1 LSRTRIRR
9 LTTTAAAAGVLA
21 AAAPA
26 ADAAAPGWSTPH
38 TASAVTTGTYAAGA
52 NGQGVQ
58 LFANGGV
65 PQRTAQLRAI
75 RTDATQGTAVGVNS
89 GGPGFDRFGL
99 SVNNSARLVAAWS
112 MDLENATPVSVA
124 AAIGSRT
131 SLPRTAA
138 VFTTGALV
146 DDVVTA
152 IDDDGTAIVA
162 WIQTPLGATTASAT
176 TIRAATLR
184 SGQAPIVATVAT
196 RAGAFVNDLGVG
208 FDSASHAVVTWSVAP
223 DENTGPG
230 IIGVARGTGPG
241 TFSPAVETTVDP
253 TQPLVDLRTFVTGD
267 GGLLLVWLNGASGSA
282 TNVRYSQAAA
292 GGAFAAPRTLISGGA
307 GSGQPV
313 FAANAAG
320 RAAVVFPLASGRG
333 TSLRVLLRTSSGTWG
348 SARLLGPSGARRIRS
363 VGLGVDGRGRVV
375 ALWDDAGASSSTPT
389 RILAARSSSST
400 NPLNTYNQVSQRSGD
415 RRCDAPALAL
425 SSSGDGLGSW
435 LCSAASSGSI
445 NGPRL
450 ARLTAPS

>member
-1 LSRTRIRR
+1 VSRIRTRR
-9 LTTTAAAAGVLA
+9 LTTIAAAGVLA
-21 AAAPA
+21 VAAPA
-26 ADAAAPGWSTPH
+26 AQAAAPGWSTPH
-38 TASAVTTGTYAAGA
+38 TASAVTTGTYAAA
-52 NGQGVQ
+52 PNGQGVQ

-65 PQRTAQLRAI
+65 PQRTGQRRAI

-138 VFTTGALV
+138 VFATGAIV
-146 DDVVTA
+146 DEVATA
-152 IDDDGTAIVA
+152 IDDDGTAVVA
-162 WIQTPLGATTASAT
+162 WIQSPLGATTASAT
-176 TIRAATLR
+176 TIQSATLR
-184 SGQAPIVATVAT
+184 SGQAPIVTTVAT

-208 FDSASHAVVTWSVAP
+208 FDNDSHAVVTWAVAP

-241 TFSPAVETTVDP
+241 TFSPAVESTVEP
-253 TQPLVDLRTFVTGD
+253 TAPLVDLRTFVTGD
-267 GGLLLVWLNGASGSA
+267 GTLLLFWTNGATGGP
-282 TNVRYSQAAA
+282 TNVRYSQSAA
-292 GGAFAAPRTLISGGA
+292 GGAFAAPRTLIGSPA
-307 GSGQPV
+307 GSGRPAY
-313 FAANAAG
+313 AANAAG
-320 RAAVVFPLASGRG
+320 RAAVLFPVASGSG
-333 TSLRVLLRTSSGTWG
+333 TSLRAILRNSSGTWG
-348 SARLLGPSGARRIRS
+348 SARQVGPSGARTIGLPS
-363 VGLGVDGRGRVV
+363 VGVDGRGRVV
-375 ALWDDAGASSSTPT
+375 ALWGDASSSTAP

-415 RRCDAPALAL
+415 RRCTNPALAL
-425 SSSGDGLGSW
+425 STTGDGLGSW
-435 LCSAASSGSI
+435 VCSTASSGSI
-445 NGPRL
+445 TGPRL